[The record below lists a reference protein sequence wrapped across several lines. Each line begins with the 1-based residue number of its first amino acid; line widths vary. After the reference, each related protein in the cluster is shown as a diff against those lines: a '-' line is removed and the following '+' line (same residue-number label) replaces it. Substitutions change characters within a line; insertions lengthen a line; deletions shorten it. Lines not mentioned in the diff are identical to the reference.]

1 MCSAVLVLSLLAA
14 VDPVRIGITALLISR
29 PRPMRNLLAFWAGG
43 MAAGIGAALGLVL
56 YLRVF
61 TLSVL
66 AVVESASSGLVGV
79 YIQVALG
86 LLAVSFA
93 GLLIGRYRARRR
105 ASMSMAAGGASVLG
119 ADSATP
125 TTSGPT
131 ASGPT
136 TPGRLSVR
144 RQLEGGSWVA
154 AFVAGV
160 ALATPPVEY
169 LAAIVAI
176 MGSEP
181 STPAQVGSAI
191 MFTVVAFTVVEVP
204 LVTYLTAP
212 AQTMA
217 VVGRM
222 NEWLTERRQA
232 IPGVIVGALG
242 FLLLV
247 SGVGKV

>member
-1 MCSAVLVLSLLAA
+1 MSSAVLLLSLLAA
-14 VDPVRIGITALLISR
+14 IDPVRIGITALLISR
-29 PRPMRNLLAFWAGG
+29 PRPILNLLAFWLGG
-43 MAAGIGAALGLVL
+43 MAAGIGAALGVVL
-56 YLRVF
+56 FLREF
-61 TLSVL
+61 TLSVMRAL
-66 AVVESASSGLVGV
+66 DSASGGLVAV

-86 LLAVSFA
+86 VLAVSVA
-93 GLLIGRYRARRR
+93 VLLMGRYRARQR
-105 ASMSMAAGGASVLG
+105 ASVPVAAGGASVLLTEP
-119 ADSATP
+119 STP
-125 TTSGPT
+125 TTL
-131 ASGPT
+131 
-136 TPGRLSVR
+136 GRLSIR
-144 RQLEGGSWVA
+144 GRLESGSWVA

-169 LAAIVAI
+169 MAAIVAI

-212 AQTMA
+212 AQTLA
-217 VVGRM
+217 VVRRM
-222 NEWLTERRQA
+222 NEWLAERRQA
-232 IPGVIVGALG
+232 IPAVVMGALG

>member
-56 YLRVF
+56 YLREF
-61 TLSVL
+61 TLSVM
-66 AVVESASSGLVGV
+66 AVVDSASSGLVGV
-79 YIQVALG
+79 YIQVTLG

-105 ASMSMAAGGASVLG
+105 ASMSMAAGGASVLR
-119 ADSATP
+119 ADSATQ
-125 TTSGPT
+125 TT
-131 ASGPT
+131 SGPT

-169 LAAIVAI
+169 ISAIVAI